1 MAPKKE
7 KKIFFDSSDSLES
20 VLKKLEDSA
29 AEKIVLNVPG
39 DSPLADSM
47 DNFHLIKEKARIL
60 KKEVI
65 VESVNDHILEFAS
78 LAQLT
83 AVNPVFRTRE
93 RAFSDIVMTKPK
105 RKRVVEPKAE
115 ETGEEKPER
124 EKKEVEEPDEDDRKI
139 EKVMSAIQ
147 ATKRPEQKN
156 VHVRYEKRK
165 ERDHAVNKGK
175 RFALIAAILVLL
187 LGGGFAAVYLLPSAS
202 VALTMKRVEKNF
214 SETVFISI
222 DETSPQIDNGQIV
235 LPGEVLS
242 ASKNTQV
249 EITAQGKE
257 QVNEKARGKL
267 TIYNAFDKNP
277 QTLVATTRFESPD
290 GKIFRLVK
298 EVKVPGMR
306 SENGKDV
313 PGQIDADVVAD
324 QPGEAYNIPPTKNW
338 KIPGF
343 KGSARYEKFTAE
355 NVSPMAGGFSGERP
369 KANDADKA
377 AGEAK
382 LKTALEQALE
392 AQMNILLSEK
402 FTLIPGATY
411 FAVTKTQIQSDA
423 ARPEAAILYGEAE
436 MRKMVFMEEML
447 KTALV
452 KRFAED
458 LPEKARVETLSAS
471 YGEPRINWSSGTMEV
486 QITGKA
492 SFVPDLDSGKIIEDI
507 KGKGEGDLKQYV
519 FALPGIDNA
528 KVSLWPFWVKDVP
541 RNPDRIDVSIK

>member
-29 AEKIVLNVPG
+29 AEKIVLNIPG

-105 RKRVVEPKAE
+105 RKRVIEPKIE
-115 ETGEEKPER
+115 ETEEEKTPSK
-124 EKKEVEEPDEDDRKI
+124 KKEIEEPDEDDRKI

-147 ATKRPEQKN
+147 ATKRPEAKN
-156 VHVRYEKRK
+156 VHTRYENRK
-165 ERDHAVNKGK
+165 EREHVVNKGK
-175 RFALIAAILVLL
+175 RLALIAVILVLL
-187 LGGGFAAVYLLPSAS
+187 LGGGFGAVYLLPSAS

-257 QVNEKARGKL
+257 QVNEKARGTL

-313 PGQIDADVVAD
+313 PGQISAEVVAD
-324 QPGEAYNIPPTKNW
+324 QPGEAYNISPAKNW

-343 KGSARYEKFTAE
+343 KGSARYDKFSAE

-377 AGEAK
+377 AGEEK

-423 ARPEAAILYGEAE
+423 SRPEAAILYGEAE

-458 LPEKARVETLSAS
+458 LPEKAKVETLSAS
-471 YGEPRINWSSGTMEV
+471 YGEPRINWGSGTMEV

-492 SFVPDLDSGKIIEDI
+492 LFVPDLDSGKIIEDI
-507 KGKGEGDLKQYV
+507 KGKGEGDLKEYV

-541 RNPDRIDVSIK
+541 RNSDRIDVSIK